1 MRVLIISTDRA
12 LLDTES
18 VVFRRHQKYA
28 REFDA
33 LDVLVM
39 GGRGR
44 VSEGNLH
51 IHGVVSMFPL
61 MRGCFAF
68 LHALRQPRP
77 DVVTSQ
83 DPFENGLAALLIA
96 WWRGV
101 PLHIQVHTDFLS
113 TGFIQHSFVNRIR
126 RMIARFVLPRASGI
140 RVVSE
145 GIKDAL
151 KAESWNLKATPT
163 VLPIYVDIQKYA
175 GLARTKHPRFKIA
188 LLWVGRLEKEK
199 CPLYA
204 IQMLESVRRQGHD
217 AGLTILGSGQEEQV
231 IKYYSRE
238 RGLERFVD
246 FVGYQNDLSPYFST
260 ADLLL
265 VTSVYEGYG
274 MALVEALA
282 AGIPVLSTDV
292 GVAREVG
299 AIVSERKHFGR
310 ALLDWIARGPRKA
323 ELHAYPYA
331 SEDEYVH
338 AWCEDVQRSQKP
350 KK

>member
-1 MRVLIISTDRA
+1 MRVLIISTDRT
-12 LLDTES
+12 LFDTES
-18 VVFRRHQKYA
+18 AVFRRHQKYA

-61 MRGCFAF
+61 MRGCSAF
-68 LHALRQPRP
+68 LRALRLPRP
-77 DVVTSQ
+77 HVVTSQ

-126 RMIARFVLPRASGI
+126 RVIAGYVLPRASGI

-145 GIKDAL
+145 SIQDSL
-151 KAESWNLKATPT
+151 HATRYTLPT
-163 VLPIYVDIQKYA
+163 ISVLPIFVDVQKYA
-175 GLARTKHPRFKIA
+175 GLTRTKHPRFKIA

-204 IQMLESVRRQGHD
+204 IQVLENVRRQGHD
-217 AGLTILGSGQEEQV
+217 AGLTIVGSGEEEEV
-231 IKYYSRE
+231 LKYYTRE
-238 RGLERFVD
+238 RGLERFVE
-246 FVGYQNDLSPYFST
+246 FVGYQTDLSPYFAE

-265 VTSVYEGYG
+265 VTSAYEGYG
-274 MALVEALA
+274 MAMIEALA

-292 GVAREVG
+292 GVAREAG
-299 AIVSERKHFGR
+299 AMVTERKKMAR
-310 ALLDWIARGPRKA
+310 ALLDWIAHGPRKA
-323 ELHAYPYA
+323 ELQGYPYA
-331 SEDEYVH
+331 GEEEYVR
-338 AWCEDVQRSQKP
+338 AWCEDIKRSQKR